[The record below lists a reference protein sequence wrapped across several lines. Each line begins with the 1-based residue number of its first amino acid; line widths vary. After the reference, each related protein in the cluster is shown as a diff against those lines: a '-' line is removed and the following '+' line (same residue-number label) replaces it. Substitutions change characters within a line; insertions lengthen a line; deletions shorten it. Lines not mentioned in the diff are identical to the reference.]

1 MKKLR
6 HSTKNKNKRKN
17 RKKKIIQKGGFI
29 GIASEILLMLLI
41 NKLKK

>member
-1 MKKLR
+1 MYKLR
-6 HSTKNKNKRKN
+6 HLKKNKNKRKN
-17 RKKKIIQKGGFI
+17 KKKKSIQKGGFI